1 LIDSAFEIKSERI
14 SSIRALTWARAG
26 GERVVGRSSE
36 MSALADGADKNE
48 RPVTEFEPEAS
59 DEVDVEA

>member
-1 LIDSAFEIKSERI
+1 
-14 SSIRALTWARAG
+14 
-26 GERVVGRSSE
+26 

-48 RPVTEFEPEAS
+48 RPVTEFEPVAS